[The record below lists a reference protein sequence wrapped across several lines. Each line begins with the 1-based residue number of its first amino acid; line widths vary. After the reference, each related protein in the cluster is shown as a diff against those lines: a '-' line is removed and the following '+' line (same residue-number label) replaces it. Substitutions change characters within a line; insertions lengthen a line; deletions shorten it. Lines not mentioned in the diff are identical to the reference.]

1 MKDLTGQ
8 HSGPMVNYASPNQE
22 VLHIFIAFTH
32 HHEELFLLPN
42 ITGSLNVYFN
52 ITGVYFKIQSKKLLF
67 NNEISIS
74 HTKDLWVISNWQ
86 SNVYNKYFS
95 QNLEPWVNPSILPFI
110 GKTGHKSYINFILS
124 SSLWLYLP
132 DYLGSSSSY
141 WSHWWPEMSF
151 QTCSQD
157 QVLYLKGINSATK
170 TTATTLPPSFQG
182 SFLTFWGLH
191 RLSLQLLHWPSHQSP
206 YL

>member
-95 QNLEPWVNPSILPFI
+95 QNLEP
-110 GKTGHKSYINFILS
+110 
-124 SSLWLYLP
+124 
-132 DYLGSSSSY
+132 
-141 WSHWWPEMSF
+141 
-151 QTCSQD
+151 
-157 QVLYLKGINSATK
+157 
-170 TTATTLPPSFQG
+170 
-182 SFLTFWGLH
+182 
-191 RLSLQLLHWPSHQSP
+191 
-206 YL
+206 